1 MRPGPRV
8 LGVHG
13 LQGEEG
19 REEAAVA
26 GSAAMGGT
34 AVPVPQFTGHLHI
47 TAPQVAGQPA
57 RAPLGPFYR
66 W

>member
-1 MRPGPRV
+1 M
-8 LGVHG
+8 
-13 LQGEEG
+13 QGEEG